1 MDCPSTHFDSMHEE
15 YLDLGSLLEESQLA
29 GIPLLIFANKVDLLQ
44 AIPADEIG
52 ESLTLHLIRDRP
64 WSIVACSA
72 KTGEGL

>member
-1 MDCPSTHFDSMHEE
+1 MIDSTDRKRINEAKEE
-15 YLDLGSLLEESQLA
+15 LGSLLEESQLA